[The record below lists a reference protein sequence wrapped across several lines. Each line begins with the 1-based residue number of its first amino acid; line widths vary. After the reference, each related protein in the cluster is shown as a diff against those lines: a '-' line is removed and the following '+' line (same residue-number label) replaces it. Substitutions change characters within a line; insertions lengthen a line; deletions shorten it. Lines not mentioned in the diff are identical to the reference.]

1 MQLFTRKPSPAFV
14 VATAALALSLG
25 GTSAY
30 AYSAITSAD
39 IKDNT
44 VRSVDVR
51 NGSLRIKDLNEN
63 AVDALRGQRGQQGQ
77 QGPRGP
83 RGAQGAPGQDG
94 QDGQDG
100 EQGPAGAG
108 RWLLVNAAG
117 QIEAQSGGFTIASAY
132 DAPGAPAG
140 AVGNV
145 YIDAHE
151 DLSDNAIVATI
162 ALQNQV
168 DQNTDTITNGRS
180 LNPDSNPEFSG
191 EITATMCA
199 ITGVVACA
207 PTGTNDT
214 EHFVVS
220 PRLSDGQVTSS
231 ENRKR
236 FYIVISG
243 DSTDYVAP

>member
-39 IKDNT
+39 IKDGT

-51 NGSLRIKDLNEN
+51 NGSLRVKDLNEN
-63 AVDALRGQRGQQGQ
+63 AVDALRGQRGPRGE
-77 QGPRGP
+77 RGP
-83 RGAQGAPGQDG
+83 RGAQ
-94 QDGQDG
+94 G

-132 DAPGAPAG
+132 DAVNNTQNPDGTPAAIPAG

-168 DQNTDTITNGRS
+168 DQNGDTVKNGRS
-180 LNPDSNPEFSG
+180 LNPDANPEFSG
-191 EITATMCA
+191 EITATRCGIA
-199 ITGVVACA
+199 GVVGCA
-207 PTGTNDT
+207 PVGTDNS
-214 EHFVVS
+214 EYFVVS
-220 PRLSDGQVTSS
+220 PRLSDGQVTTS

-236 FYIVISG
+236 FYVVISG
-243 DSTDYVAP
+243 DSSDYVAP